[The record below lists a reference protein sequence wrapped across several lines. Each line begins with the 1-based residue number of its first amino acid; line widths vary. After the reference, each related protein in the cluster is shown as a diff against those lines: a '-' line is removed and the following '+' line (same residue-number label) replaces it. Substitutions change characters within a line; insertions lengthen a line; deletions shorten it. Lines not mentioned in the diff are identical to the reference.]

1 MKPSILII
9 LCGHE
14 MDPYHI
20 PNIQILKEFIG
31 RLSIQYDVDV
41 ACISSNNDF
50 NNYEQIIQF
59 KYKIINTKKQMGKIC
74 DFISDNKYKMTYD
87 WYLKIRP
94 DMVLIDDIDFNK
106 LCMDSINA
114 RARVYT
120 GMEKIEY
127 GCSIGGK
134 GEWQFNE
141 NTYSE
146 NHTHVI
152 LDDQIF
158 IFHKNII
165 HGFDYLSSS
174 EEEER
179 HNEWFHTSI
188 WKKRNINLKIIGIN
202 TILKRQNGFYNT
214 SGHINL

>member
-1 MKPSILII
+1 
-9 LCGHE
+9 
-14 MDPYHI
+14 
-20 PNIQILKEFIG
+20 
-31 RLSIQYDVDV
+31 
-41 ACISSNNDF
+41 
-50 NNYEQIIQF
+50 
-59 KYKIINTKKQMGKIC
+59 MGKIC
-74 DFISDNKYKMTYD
+74 DFISDNKDKMTYD

-94 DMVLIDDIDFNK
+94 EMELIGDVDFNK
-106 LCMDSINA
+106 LCMFSINA

-146 NHTHVI
+146 NDTHII

-165 HGFDYLSSS
+165 HGFDYLSSN
-174 EEEER
+174 EEEDR
-179 HNEWFHTSI
+179 HNEWFHTAM
-188 WKKRNINLKIIGIN
+188 WKKRNINLKVIGIN
-202 TILKRQNGFYNT
+202 TIFKKHNGFFNT
-214 SGHINL
+214 SGHINM